1 MALWAREAL
10 ECYKQGLMGYSGGTV
25 GVLSA
30 KRGLRHVL
38 SGRKEDCQELGQ
50 LGIHVIY
57 QAKKPATFCLRPV
70 SVSEAGF
77 KRNGL
82 LVISR
87 QDGIQTTYHG
97 FRLLL
102 IQVPG
107 EKVQKRSR
115 KYMKKCAVSQGKSM
129 SKFNNRDNAGLK
141 AAVTWVRAIKTNMA
155 LCTGTTGK
163 GS

>member
-1 MALWAREAL
+1 
-10 ECYKQGLMGYSGGTV
+10 MGHSGG
-25 GVLSA
+25 
-30 KRGLRHVL
+30 
-38 SGRKEDCQELGQ
+38 DCGSPECQERPASCAFREERRLYQELGQ

-57 QAKKPATFCLRPV
+57 QAKKLATFCLCP
-70 SVSEAGF
+70 SSLSEAGF

-97 FRLLL
+97 YRLLL

-115 KYMKKCAVSQGKSM
+115 KYMKNVQ
-129 SKFNNRDNAGLK
+129 FLK
-141 AAVTWVRAIKTNMA
+141 EKA
-155 LCTGTTGK
+155 
-163 GS
+163 